1 MNIEALS
8 LEAGKAVGHGLE
20 PGAHGVR
27 MIEPFLQAKVA
38 QIVGTKFMAQ
48 VAGEFFVL
56 FEKSVLPEG
65 AEDVVAMLDLIP
77 DRGQLS
83 A

>member
-1 MNIEALS
+1 MVWKRVPRSQMIEA
-8 LEAGKAVGHGLE
+8 
-20 PGAHGVR
+20 
-27 MIEPFLQAKVA
+27 FLQAKVT
-38 QIVGTKFMAQ
+38 QVVGTKLIAQ

-65 AEDVVAMLDLIP
+65 AKDVMAMLDLIE

-83 A
+83 G